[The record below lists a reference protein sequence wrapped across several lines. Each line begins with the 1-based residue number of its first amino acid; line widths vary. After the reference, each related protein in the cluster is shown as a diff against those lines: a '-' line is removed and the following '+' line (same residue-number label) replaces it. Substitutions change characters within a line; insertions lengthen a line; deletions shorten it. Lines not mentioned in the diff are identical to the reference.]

1 MTFREEAVRA
11 AGAMLE
17 HPTEGGFHFVAREVA
32 PEGRPAEGG
41 IALYPET
48 AQEYEHASLELHGL
62 SREQTV
68 RVLRVLAMGKIADSY
83 LERAI
88 AEGATY
94 E

>member
-17 HPTEGGFHFVAREVA
+17 HPKEGGFFVVVRDPGIHTGEGEVT
-32 PEGRPAEGG
+32 
-41 IALYPET
+41 LYP
-48 AQEYEHASLELHGL
+48 AAKGGDEHASFELHGL

-68 RVLRVLAMGKIADSY
+68 RVLRVLSMGKLADSY